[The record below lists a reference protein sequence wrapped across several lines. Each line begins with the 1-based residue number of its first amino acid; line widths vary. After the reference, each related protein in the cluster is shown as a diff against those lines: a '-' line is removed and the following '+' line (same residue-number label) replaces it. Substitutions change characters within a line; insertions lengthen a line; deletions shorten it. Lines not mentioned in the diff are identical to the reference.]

1 MSTEPLVRGEWL
13 RPGVHLDLIGS
24 FTPEMK
30 ETDPQC
36 FAGTSVYVDTDEAPT
51 KAGDLLEAFAAGT
64 LARTQIRG
72 TLADLAAGRAAG
84 RRDAAEIT
92 VFKAVGSALEDLT
105 LAAQV
110 YEARQGDVQA
120 Q

>member
-1 MSTEPLVRGEWL
+1 RLE
-13 RPGVHLDLIGS
+13 H
-24 FTPEMK
+24 
-30 ETDPQC
+30 
-36 FAGTSVYVDTDEAPT
+36 
-51 KAGDLLEAFAAGT
+51 GDL
-64 LARTQIRG
+64 
-72 TLADLAAGRAAG
+72 GRAAG

>member
-1 MSTEPLVRGEWL
+1 MREQGFDAQAAT
-13 RPGVHLDLIGS
+13 DL
-24 FTPEMK
+24 
-30 ETDPQC
+30 Q
-36 FAGTSVYVDTDEAPT
+36 
-51 KAGDLLEAFAAGT
+51 AAV
-64 LARTQIRG
+64 
-72 TLADLAAGRAAG
+72 GRAAG

>member
-1 MSTEPLVRGEWL
+1 
-13 RPGVHLDLIGS
+13 
-24 FTPEMK
+24 
-30 ETDPQC
+30 
-36 FAGTSVYVDTDEAPT
+36 VDTDEAPT

-72 TLADLAAGRAAG
+72 TLADLVAGRAAG

-105 LAAQV
+105 LAALV